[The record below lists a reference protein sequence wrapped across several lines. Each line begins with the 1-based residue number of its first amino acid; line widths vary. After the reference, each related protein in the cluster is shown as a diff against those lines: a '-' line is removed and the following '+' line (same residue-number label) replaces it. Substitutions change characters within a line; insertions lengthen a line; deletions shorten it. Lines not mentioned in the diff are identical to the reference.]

1 VVALRGH
8 EQGTRDRNR
17 NRHGSSRGRCHAV
30 DHGSHAVLWHVVYQ
44 GREAR
49 E

>member
-1 VVALRGH
+1 VVVYRGH
-8 EQGTRDRNR
+8 EQGSRDRNR
-17 NRHGSSRGRCHAV
+17 SNHGSSRGCRHAV
-30 DHGSHAVLWHVVYQ
+30 VPGCRDVLRHVVYQ